1 MSVHLLELPRLGEE
15 GRLGEQ
21 GLVLLGTLLNLP
33 CLPWPPG
40 PRSRRMLTSGLMEL
54 QGDVGIKAQTE
65 VVVEDIQGQLEKCQ
79 GVETRR

>member
-1 MSVHLLELPRLGEE
+1 MPALA
-15 GRLGEQ
+15 
-21 GLVLLGTLLNLP
+21 
-33 CLPWPPG
+33 
-40 PRSRRMLTSGLMEL
+40 PRSPQQEMLTSGLMEF